1 MLSIP
6 TFYLLTISVLCRH
19 CELEGLGKS
28 AHGKCCSFWSQFY
41 SRLQEDDIKLD
52 SLTLKQIR
60 YSEEMQ
66 EELYGS
72 LTMITNVTI
81 VNNEMNRKQW
91 AKFAVTINR
100 SDKRLRCLGDL

>member
-1 MLSIP
+1 MS
-6 TFYLLTISVLCRH
+6 
-19 CELEGLGKS
+19 E
-28 AHGKCCSFWSQFY
+28 CCNFWSQFY

-60 YSEEMQ
+60 YSEETL
-66 EELYGS
+66 EELSGC
-72 LTMITNVTI
+72 LTLITNVRI

-100 SDKRLRCLGDL
+100 SEKRLRCLGDL